1 MSIYPMLK
9 YRDLDD
15 IEDVVDLCQLK
26 NACLCV
32 CVCVLYARCSHVYMR
47 VHACVHDAVK
57 LSLLLVSAS
66 NAVL

>member
-1 MSIYPMLK
+1 MLK

-32 CVCVLYARCSHVYMR
+32 CTVRTLFAR
-47 VHACVHDAVK
+47 VHA
-57 LSLLLVSAS
+57 SARLRS
-66 NAVL
+66 

>member
-1 MSIYPMLK
+1 MLK

-32 CVCVLYARCSHVYMR
+32 CVYCTHVVRTCTCECTLAFMMR
-47 VHACVHDAVK
+47 
-57 LSLLLVSAS
+57 
-66 NAVL
+66 

>member
-1 MSIYPMLK
+1 MIYT
-9 YRDLDD
+9 
-15 IEDVVDLCQLK
+15 EDVVDFCQLK
-26 NACLCV
+26 NVCL